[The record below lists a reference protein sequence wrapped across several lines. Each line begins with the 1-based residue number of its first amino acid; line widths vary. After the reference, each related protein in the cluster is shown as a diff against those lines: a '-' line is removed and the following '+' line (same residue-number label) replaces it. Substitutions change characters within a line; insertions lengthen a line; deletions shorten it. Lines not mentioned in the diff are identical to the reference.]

1 MDNPTTLLV
10 AIMFVTIVVTGIV
23 NILMFL
29 SNLLAGQSRASTLH
43 TSWLILLL
51 VVYLCFFWQT
61 KLILEIDG
69 WQFLSF
75 IAFILG
81 PIALLFAGNL
91 VTVSHKGDDQ
101 AGLDQFYF
109 SFSKRFFLLM
119 LFVQAWGIGLDLAFE
134 SVDIVTYL
142 DGLVG
147 ILFLVLAISKNN
159 RLHIAGAVLAWPA
172 FLARATIM
180 AL

>member
-29 SNLLAGQSRASTLH
+29 SNLLAGESRASTLH
-43 TSWLILLL
+43 TSWVILLL
-51 VVYLCFFWQT
+51 VIYLCFFWQA

-69 WQFLSF
+69 WQFQSF
-75 IAFILG
+75 IVFILG

-91 VTVSHKGDDQ
+91 ASVGHKGDKQ
-101 AGLDQFYF
+101 TELDQFYF

-119 LFVQAWGIGLDLAFE
+119 LFVQAWGIGLDITFE
-134 SVDIVTYL
+134 SVDFVTYL
-142 DGLVG
+142 DGLIGV
-147 ILFLVLAISKNN
+147 LFVVLAISRND
-159 RLHIAGAVLAWPA
+159 RLHVAGAVLAWPA
-172 FLARATIM
+172 FLARA
-180 AL
+180 ALLTL

>member
-29 SNLLAGQSRASTLH
+29 SNLLAGETRAGKLH
-43 TSWLILLL
+43 TSWLMLLL
-51 VVYLCFFWQT
+51 VIYLCFFWQT

-75 IAFILG
+75 IGFILG
-81 PIALLFAGNL
+81 PIALLFASNL
-91 VTVSHKGDDQ
+91 VTVGYKGDEKT
-101 AGLDQFYF
+101 GLDQFYY

-119 LFVQAWGIGLDLAFE
+119 LFVQAWGIGLDIAFE
-134 SVDIVTYL
+134 SVDFVTYL
-142 DGLVG
+142 DGVIG
-147 ILFLVLAISKNN
+147 VLFVLLATSKNARLHVAGTVLAG
-159 RLHIAGAVLAWPA
+159 LA
-172 FLARATIM
+172 FLTRATLM
-180 AL
+180 TL

>member
-29 SNLLAGQSRASTLH
+29 SSLLAGESRASALH

-51 VVYLCFFWQT
+51 VIYLCFFWQAQ
-61 KLILEIDG
+61 LILEIDG
-69 WQFLSF
+69 WQFQSF

-91 VTVSHKGDDQ
+91 VSVGLKGDGQ
-101 AGLDQFYF
+101 TGLDQFYY

-119 LFVQAWGIGLDLAFE
+119 LFVQAWGIGLDIIFE
-134 SVDIVTYL
+134 SVDWVTYL
-142 DGLVG
+142 DGLIG
-147 ILFLVLAISKNN
+147 ALFLALAISKNN
-159 RLHIAGAVLAWPA
+159 RLHVAGAVLAWPA
-172 FLARATIM
+172 FLARA
-180 AL
+180 ALLTL

>member
-29 SNLLAGQSRASTLH
+29 SSLLAGESRASTLH

-51 VVYLCFFWQT
+51 VIYLCFFWQAQ
-61 KLILEIDG
+61 LILEIDG
-69 WQFLSF
+69 WQFQSF

-91 VTVSHKGDDQ
+91 VSVGLKGDGQ
-101 AGLDQFYF
+101 TGLDQFYF

-119 LFVQAWGIGLDLAFE
+119 LFVQAWGIGLDIIFE
-134 SVDIVTYL
+134 SVDWVTYL
-142 DGLVG
+142 DGLIG
-147 ILFLVLAISKNN
+147 ALFLALAISKNS
-159 RLHIAGAVLAWPA
+159 RLHVAGAVLAWPA
-172 FLARATIM
+172 YLARA
-180 AL
+180 ALLTL

>member
-29 SNLLAGQSRASTLH
+29 SNLLAGEYRAGKLQ

-51 VVYLCFFWQT
+51 VIYLCFFWQT
-61 KLILEIDG
+61 TLILEIEG
-69 WQFLSF
+69 WNFLSF
-75 IAFILG
+75 IGFILG
-81 PIALLFAGNL
+81 PIALLFATNL
-91 VTVSHKGDDQ
+91 VTVAHNGDEQ
-101 AGLDQFYF
+101 TGLDQFYF

-119 LFVQAWGIGLDLAFE
+119 LYVQAWGIGLDLAFE
-134 SVDIVTYL
+134 SVGFITYL

-147 ILFLVLAISKNN
+147 ILFLVLATSKND
-159 RLHIAGAVLAWPA
+159 RVHMAGAIIAWPA
-172 FLARATIM
+172 FLARA
-180 AL
+180 ALMTL